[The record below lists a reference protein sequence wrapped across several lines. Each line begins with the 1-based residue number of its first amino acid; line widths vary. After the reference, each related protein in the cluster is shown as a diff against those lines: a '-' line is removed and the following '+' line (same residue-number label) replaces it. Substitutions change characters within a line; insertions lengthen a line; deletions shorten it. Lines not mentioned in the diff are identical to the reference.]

1 MIPVSQ
7 NGMHEL
13 HKAMSTINNHVSRK
27 GGTLAKIARRSS
39 WKREPEV
46 HQLAGNVIL
55 RPLYP
60 LDSTAGG
67 EEEPIVNSAGDMFS
81 EEIKS

>member
-13 HKAMSTINNHVSRK
+13 RKAMSAINMHVFRR
-27 GGTLAKIARRSS
+27 GGVTLAKIARRSS
-39 WKREPEV
+39 WKREPEA

-55 RPLYP
+55 RPLYSF
-60 LDSTAGG
+60 DSTVGG
-67 EEEPIVNSAGDMFS
+67 EEPIVSSAGAMFS
-81 EEIKS
+81 EEIKN